1 MPILNLGHAIAEQGF
16 RNSGALISELITE
29 NRRLQL
35 GYARVNVLG
44 GPVVY
49 VWSRRQVGV
58 LYVGSSAN
66 GGARF
71 LSAHHHALRLE
82 PNDVLDIY
90 PMADAEEARLVERDL
105 IAALKPPFN
114 TIRGRRPV
122 LPVLTPAKR
131 RIPDFRSPYFRRA
144 VVPERARPA
153 R

>member
-1 MPILNLGHAIAEQGF
+1 MRPVVPILNLGHAIAEQGF

-82 PNDVLDIY
+82 PNDVLSAVNGT
-90 PMADAEEARLVERDL
+90 PLFSGADFTRELFLHRAPGEEGELTFLRSGAGGRLREIKVWVILGD
-105 IAALKPPFN
+105 
-114 TIRGRRPV
+114 GS
-122 LPVLTPAKR
+122 
-131 RIPDFRSPYFRRA
+131 DFRRGY
-144 VVPERARPA
+144 
-153 R
+153 